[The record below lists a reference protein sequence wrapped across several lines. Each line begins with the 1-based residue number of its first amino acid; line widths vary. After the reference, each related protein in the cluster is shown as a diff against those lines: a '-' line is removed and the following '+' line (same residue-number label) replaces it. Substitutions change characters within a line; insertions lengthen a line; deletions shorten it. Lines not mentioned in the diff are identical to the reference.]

1 MSTAP
6 PPLSG
11 RLTRSGPALSLSG
24 APFAGIGLDI
34 VDLLWNNNTEAL
46 EDAASMGVPFVR
58 FAAAPFFP
66 VDLQLWRTDPERYWR
81 EGAGAA
87 SGLAGGMDAAVAAA
101 KRLRIRLVP
110 DLLWNIFA
118 FADLCHEPLG
128 ALFNGSDSCARR
140 AAGDYVSQ
148 AAARY
153 RAEPAILFWELSN
166 ENNALV
172 DGWFAN
178 SSVSCVP
185 MQGTPAHRSD
195 ADNFDSAEM
204 IATHSWLSARIR
216 AADPGRLVASGH
228 SFPRR
233 SAEHWR
239 GTPRAEV
246 ATHHIDSTLD
256 NRSDFER
263 NLLDI
268 NAAVDFVSGHASY
281 GVASMQR
288 PFAGSSATWLLE
300 LARAAAASRG
310 QPFYL
315 GEFSASPWTML
326 ASRNYSY
333 ASAVVDWVLDVNRR
347 LGGGGGILASVWVF
361 EYKSQNGTFSV
372 IPGRDD
378 ELLRKVQLANHILRR
393 GDLPLRSDHHHH
405 QRQQQ
410 TAKTDDHTALTT
422 TLQILPPQGPMNQA
436 LLGVNWE
443 GVVFGWSY
451 RNQTCPKDCSIG
463 SWVNRSDPLLSTKLV
478 AALKALRVRSL
489 RFPGGTP
496 SNQYD
501 WQNASFVPPAKC
513 INKNEPCPL
522 GGYWDAQRSANE
534 LLGKHRRQL
543 SWQRFAVLLDTIGAR
558 GVWSLDIVQQTPAQA
573 ADALSQLQKALPHHQ
588 PLSVELGNEIY
599 GPPGQGNLFPTAQ
612 AYLSYVKPI
621 LAAQSGGSQL
631 SVTVP
636 PCPAVYTSNNCW
648 GGNTTWLAGFYRNVS
663 SACLHLQGDGHDQS
677 PCPWQQV
684 TAHHYRPRV
693 SAIDCAPYNNCS
705 YRRSLSSVEG
715 TTAASEFGLVDELSQ
730 QGAAVTNL
738 TFAAAMIA
746 YPSVTLAAATNNWE
760 RDFPGLKL
768 LISEYNADYA
778 STWADHAK
786 APLGEG
792 GEWMRAAA
800 DGGAHALHWA
810 AGVLAGVNS
819 NGIISG
825 INYHSLQGAG
835 RTTKSPGFGILD
847 WNTPGET
854 VKANAVAQLMSH
866 ISAIAQNSSMH
877 AVMPG
882 DAMLHV
888 AGIPTGL
895 VIDNQGNLS
904 AMQSAAFSSEDGSLT
919 VVFINRGTRPVDVS
933 IDIGRSGLYQN
944 CVPPPAGLPATLTSY
959 SALDDGGW
967 AEFDPATQTTPWPGP
982 MSAAR
987 SQVTVATVSPTVLG
1001 TLVAPALSLVVA
1013 EIAACPGAES

>member
-1 MSTAP
+1 MTFTNVWSVNNSGLGFEVELSNYVGSEAP
-6 PPLSG
+6 LTLTLVGLHALNNSDGGLFIRADAELRGVVSITDVVIDGTDRGAGLYLGNILTVAGPRQGGPDPNGQSG
-11 RLTRSGPALSLSG
+11 AALSLDNITIRSVG
-24 APFAGIGLDI
+24 ATSSPIF
-34 VDLLWNNNTEAL
+34 L
-46 EDAASMGVPFVR
+46 ERSWIAAHGCLMTPAASFVGH
-58 FAAAPFFP
+58 
-66 VDLQLWRTDPERYWR
+66 PERRQYCGGV
-81 EGAGAA
+81 GAFGGFSLTHVVVEDDLPRPFLNA
-87 SGLAGGMDAAVAAA
+87 SMECSSTYIPTPSSCGTATLA
-101 KRLRIRLVP
+101 
-110 DLLWNIFA
+110 NIT
-118 FADLCHEPLG
+118 G
-128 ALFNGSDSCARR
+128 N
-140 AAGDYVSQ
+140 
-148 AAARY
+148 
-153 RAEPAILFWELSN
+153 I
-166 ENNALV
+166 
-172 DGWFAN
+172 
-178 SSVSCVP
+178 SVSNPRTCEYSLGRAPTAGWNV
-185 MQGTPAHRSD
+185 S
-195 ADNFDSAEM
+195 
-204 IATHSWLSARIR
+204 IAC
-216 AADPGRLVASGH
+216 
-228 SFPRR
+228 
-233 SAEHWR
+233 
-239 GTPRAEV
+239 
-246 ATHHIDSTLD
+246 
-256 NRSDFER
+256 
-263 NLLDI
+263 
-268 NAAVDFVSGHASY
+268 AVTSK
-281 GVASMQR
+281 
-288 PFAGSSATWLLE
+288 
-300 LARAAAASRG
+300 
-310 QPFYL
+310 
-315 GEFSASPWTML
+315 SP
-326 ASRNYSY
+326 S
-333 ASAVVDWVLDVNRR
+333 
-347 LGGGGGILASVWVF
+347 
-361 EYKSQNGTFSV
+361 
-372 IPGRDD
+372 
-378 ELLRKVQLANHILRR
+378 
-393 GDLPLRSDHHHH
+393 
-405 QRQQQ
+405 
-410 TAKTDDHTALTT
+410 KTDDSVGQAASSLAT

-463 SWVNRSDPLLSTKLV
+463 SWVNQSDPLLSPKLV

-501 WQNASFVPPAKC
+501 WQNASFVPPSKC
-513 INKNEPCPL
+513 INKNEPCPP
-522 GGYWDAQRSANE
+522 GGYWNAQQSTNQ

-573 ADALSQLQKALPHHQ
+573 ADVLSQLQKALPHHQ

-663 SACLHLQGDGHDQS
+663 SACRRLLGDGHDQS

-705 YRRSLSSVEG
+705 YRRSLNSAED

-786 APLGEG
+786 APLGAG

-835 RTTKSPGFGILD
+835 ETTKSPGFGILD
-847 WNTPGET
+847 WNSPGET

-866 ISAIAQNSSMH
+866 LSAITQQSSMH
-877 AVMPG
+877 SVLPG

-888 AGIPTGL
+888 AGIPAGL

-904 AMQSAAFSSEDGSLT
+904 AIQSAAFSSEDGSLT

-944 CVPPPAGLPATLTSY
+944 CVPPPAGLPAMLTSY

-987 SQVTVATVSPTVLG
+987 SQVTVAKVSPTVLG
-1001 TLVAPALSLVVA
+1001 ILVAPALSLVA
-1013 EIAACPGAES
+1013 AAISACPSTEP